1 MQKTTGGNFCR
12 YQLSSKQRKTLVFS
26 QVTWPHGSFETS
38 PGAQPA
44 RRKLMGA
51 GGGRYSWEFLL
62 VWGGG
67 GGCRLVLQNL
77 TLFFRPKKIIFH
89 TLFQSRSLRN
99 YVIREETSRHRV
111 YGKREISLASARLS
125 DSIVRT
131 Y

>member
-12 YQLSSKQRKTLVFS
+12 YQLSSKQSKTLVFS

-51 GGGRYSWEFLL
+51 GGGRYSWEFWL
-62 VWGGG
+62 VRGGG
-67 GGCRLVLQNL
+67 GGPPGSPNPDPIFQTKTN
-77 TLFFRPKKIIFH
+77 FIFH
-89 TLFQSRSLRN
+89 TRFQSRSLRN
-99 YVIREETSRHRV
+99 YVTRDERKHRV

>member
-12 YQLSSKQRKTLVFS
+12 YQLSSKQSKTLVFS

-51 GGGRYSWEFLL
+51 GGGRYYWEFWL
-62 VWGGG
+62 VGAGG
-67 GGCRLVLQNL
+67 GGCRLVLQIL
-77 TLFFRPKKIIFH
+77 TLFFRPKNFIFH
-89 TLFQSRSLRN
+89 TRFQSRSLRN
-99 YVIREETSRHRV
+99 YVTRERKRRV